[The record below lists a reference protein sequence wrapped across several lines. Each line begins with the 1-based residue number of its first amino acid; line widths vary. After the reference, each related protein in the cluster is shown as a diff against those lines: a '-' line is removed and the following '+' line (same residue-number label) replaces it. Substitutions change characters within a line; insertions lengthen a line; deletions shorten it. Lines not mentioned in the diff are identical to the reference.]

1 VKQFLLFQDVERIMI
16 KPIHDKLQLEL
27 NSNWLPNHCRYKETE
42 KLGVNAVLVDS
53 QVRFDIEIKPEETVI
68 SWHPP
73 KHLEVL
79 VRKDREYAI
88 IR

>member
-1 VKQFLLFQDVERIMI
+1 MQQFLLFQGVEQITI
-16 KPIHDKLQLEL
+16 KGMQGKLQMEL
-27 NSNWLPNHCRYKETE
+27 NAHWTPSHDRYKQTE
-42 KLGVNAVLVDS
+42 KLGVNAVLIGD